1 MSLVEE
7 VALYSEDEFRTYLP
21 RLLPLL
27 QSSLSLKNINTL
39 SFSSTAT
46 NTKSPM
52 RSLERTLAC
61 HDTLRGVLKPYLH
74 IVVPSI
80 CKLIAQLQ
88 ELGAEATP
96 WLLLSIRTLRRVFS
110 NGSLLES
117 QTHIAFKIVHCL
129 TDVITYAGANQ
140 NGRTNSR
147 DGQYSSSS
155 AGLATGN
162 TVEVHEC
169 VKTLCQLAHQLGPRF
184 LVFDGLV
191 RKCLKARGV
200 QHNSYNDLINLIK
213 VGQHEHSKAMS
224 KAVAAAD
231 SAAKSG
237 VDSDIFDALGP
248 TGKEFWSR
256 REGSTATLASKNSAA
271 GLHTPMQ
278 PQQKLQSNQQH
289 LMRSWDV
296 SQRSTASDWK
306 EWLSRFTVELL
317 RESPSSSL
325 RACSA
330 LAQAYPPLGKEL
342 FHAAFVSCW
351 MELLDAY
358 QDNLVKSLQQ
368 AFRSPTMPPEIL
380 QTLLNLAEF
389 MEHDVG
395 ALPIPPQILAGLAEK
410 SRAYAKALHYC
421 ELEFLS
427 NPATCFE
434 SLININTQ
442 LDMHE
447 SALGVLKVVEYLR
460 KKYPDLASQY
470 VVRDSW
476 LAKLGH
482 FEAALARYEMRL
494 QSNPKEAAGV
504 AGKLKCLESLGR
516 WEECIQICNDQFIN
530 NSVLEEQLTSLEQ
543 KMKSKSAIIG
553 ATAAWHLK
561 QWDTMDALMTKVT
574 SESVDA
580 VFMRA
585 ALSAHRED
593 FPQCRELIDSTRKL
607 LDEQLSALLAESYN
621 RAYTPLIMMQ
631 QCAELEEIL
640 EYKMFLKETGI
651 LAESVSL
658 DISSGKEGSDSSTN
672 LDCIGLS
679 GVTNCSSNA
688 TGDEEA
694 TKQLYLEACKRK
706 ELIAD
711 KWRKRLKGC
720 RATGRGAIPLWGKLM
735 NVRRMILSD
744 REDIDTWLEFAELCR
759 NGENPHLAERVL
771 NMEPGGMNHNYP
783 ESRYAPPLPP
793 DAPVQG
799 GGVFSVFGTIGGA
812 PLEPSPFFNPTPAGV
827 REPSPVLSSY
837 NKFPVG
843 TQSGQN
849 PPPPL
854 SPRRM
859 PPTSS
864 NAAPFMFSPRTPGMA
879 PWGQGQGLLPPAVS
893 GAPIGAPLK
902 QSAIDRRLEFGILN
916 QLWFGGQR
924 GRAVEGLENLLQ
936 TFAIPSSS
944 SGTISAINA
953 KTQLDCLLALGHWKV
968 MLLEKGGKYVVD
980 KNTRKEVLGLY
991 HRAIQVDAT
1000 SYAAW
1005 HEWGLASFRAAEETK
1020 KKEAKYLSFGGNNSD
1035 SSPQVGSSFSSTNGA
1050 VGTTYVGHMVNA
1062 AKGLLRAISL
1072 GTKIQSAS
1080 VMQDMLCFLSL
1091 WFRYVHVPELHAT
1104 IAAGLSSVHIDS
1116 WLGVLPQLI
1125 ARLDHPEEHGRL
1137 LLHELLLLLGTKH
1150 AQALVYPLTVALKSN
1165 SEERNRAAGEIM
1177 SALRA
1182 HHPKLIDQASMV
1194 STELVRVAILWQ
1206 ETWHDSLEDASRQY
1220 FGEGNVQ
1227 AMLDNLLAAHE
1238 LMNLGPNT
1246 LKEMSFVKKYGQ
1258 DLHDAYIALQNYK
1271 RVMDETGRPV
1281 PEYGAAPVPS
1291 RHSRKVQLS
1300 LEEGFL
1306 AQAWDLYY
1314 KVFKSINEQIVSLT
1328 SLELQYC
1335 SPLLSNA
1342 TDLDLGVPGTYHING
1357 TCVRIKSF
1365 NQVVPL
1371 IRSKQHPRKI
1381 KINGEDGNEY
1391 GFLLKGLEDLRQ
1403 DERAMQLFGL
1413 VNALFS
1419 SDKRTANEDFSI
1431 RRYSV
1436 IPLSPTAGLLSWV
1449 PRCDTL
1455 HDVIRDFRDSRKIL
1469 LNIEVKLMQ
1478 QMAPNQLYDQLS
1490 LMQKLEVFEYALA
1503 NTAGED
1509 VAKVLWHRS
1518 ETSEIWLEK
1527 RNNYTRSLAVMSM
1540 VGYILGLG
1548 DRHPSNLMLARSNG
1562 KIVHIDFGDCFEV
1575 AMHRD
1580 KFPEKVPFRLTRM
1593 LVNAMEVSGI
1603 EGSFRFTCEKVMSIM
1618 RENKDSL
1625 IATLEAFVHDPLISF
1640 RLLHHTSEKARKNN
1654 KKARP
1659 TEDKEER
1666 NNGNSCKVQKNEKAV
1681 AVAAASSSCNI
1692 NTPVKGGGGGGGND
1706 NNNSNGSGN
1715 ASTVPATVADVNVR
1729 VASPAVPSV
1738 PVVSPPTS
1746 PTAVLPKSSNSKRSL
1761 PSLTLE
1767 SVPEDRLQTGAG
1779 TEDDEDDFNMG
1790 AGLDTDVGAGVGST
1804 AATVGGIGASANI
1817 LPPMPPPLP
1826 DLNTTPGSA
1835 MRRSKKLPL
1844 ASNEDSGEIVPTQLQ
1859 QIPPP
1864 PPPLDEEGAENVN
1877 GYMDGDYENLED
1889 GDGSNFAGLV
1899 IDEDDGAV
1907 MGANSDARIQSQED
1921 ADAIAEAEIEN
1932 RRAPPEQSYKPNLHL
1947 DMINMAQSMV
1957 QSDGVTKISA
1967 SYAQGRHLSG
1977 SAMGGQSH
1985 KSGKR
1990 GKVMPTQAQVRPHAV
2005 AGEAGMGSVGSD
2017 STPAQYHEDFAG
2029 GRRRASNASVRSVL
2043 TISTFNEEQDHGHH
2057 QDEPGGTFEDDD
2069 DDASVQEQDDDE
2081 LTSRAV
2087 FVIRRVMDK
2096 LAGFDFVDQ
2105 AAMNL
2110 ASDMSQSMS
2119 AEMSASPGNG
2129 SASKATAPYVH
2140 NATAITLSSVYVAPP
2155 VGNMNNQNNS
2165 STGMAMTVRQPL
2177 VVKEQVDR
2185 IIRQAI
2191 SNENLCQSFSGW
2203 CPFW

>member
-1 MSLVEE
+1 MLLFPACLVGLGHSEHWRPHLEHILSLVEE

-27 QSSLSLKNINTL
+27 QSSLSLKNISTL
-39 SFSSTAT
+39 SFTSTAT

-74 IVVPSI
+74 IVVPSL
-80 CKLIAQLQ
+80 CKLIAELR
-88 ELGAEATP
+88 ELGAVATP

-117 QTHIAFKIVHCL
+117 QTHISFKIVHCL
-129 TDVITYAGANQ
+129 TGVITHVGTG
-140 NGRTNSR
+140 GRSNSR
-147 DGQYSSSS
+147 DGQYPSGSGGSSTWNSP
-155 AGLATGN
+155 
-162 TVEVHEC
+162 EVHEC
-169 VKTLCQLAHQLGPRF
+169 VKTICQLAHQLGTRF

-191 RKCLKARGV
+191 RKCLKARGISA
-200 QHNSYNDLINLIK
+200 NLYIDLINLIK
-213 VGQHEHSKAMS
+213 GGQHEHSSVMS

-231 SAAKSG
+231 SAAKIG
-237 VDSDIFDALGP
+237 VESDIVDALGP

-256 REGSTATLASKNSAA
+256 REGSGAGSSRNSAA
-271 GLHTPMQ
+271 GIHTPPQ

-296 SQRSTASDWK
+296 TQRSTASDWK

-368 AFRSPTMPPEIL
+368 AFRSPTMPAEIL

-395 ALPIPPQILAGLAEK
+395 ALPISPQILAGLAEK

-476 LAKLGH
+476 LVKLGH
-482 FEAALARYEMRL
+482 FESALERYELRL
-494 QSNPKEAAGV
+494 QANSKEAAAV

-516 WEECIQICNDQFIN
+516 WEECVQISSDYLSCDG
-530 NSVLEEQLTSLEQ
+530 LLEQ
-543 KMKSKSAIIG
+543 ATPVEIKMHSKSAIIG
-553 ATAAWHLK
+553 ASAAWNLK
-561 QWDTMDALMTKVT
+561 QWDTMDSLMGKV
-574 SESVDA
+574 SAQPVDL

-585 ALSAHRED
+585 ALCAHRED
-593 FPQCRELIDSTRKL
+593 FEQCRNLIDNTRKL

-640 EYKMFLKETGI
+640 DYKLFLRDAGI
-651 LAESVSL
+651 PAESVSL
-658 DISSGKEGSDSSTN
+658 DVSATKTDSSTT
-672 LDCIGLS
+672 LDGMGNSALM
-679 GVTNCSSNA
+679 TAN
-688 TGDEEA
+688 GDEEA

-706 ELIAD
+706 EMIAD

-735 NVRRMILSD
+735 NVRRMILSN

-759 NGENPHLAERVL
+759 NGENAILAERVL
-771 NMEPGGMNHNYP
+771 NMESGGLFHNYP
-783 ESRYAPPLPP
+783 ESRYASVSAP
-793 DAPVQG
+793 DAPTQG
-799 GGVFSVFGTIGGA
+799 AGVFSVFGTIGGA
-812 PLEPSPFFNPTPAGV
+812 PLESSPFFNPSPGGNANARETSPA
-827 REPSPVLSSY
+827 PSTY
-837 NKFPVG
+837 NALGKFPQ
-843 TQSGQN
+843 TSSQ
-849 PPPPL
+849 PPPM
-854 SPRRM
+854 SPRRLA
-859 PPTSS
+859 PPPSTGGG
-864 NAAPFMFSPRTPGMA
+864 APFLFSPRTPGMA
-879 PWGQGQGLLPPAVS
+879 PWGQGQGILPPVVS
-893 GAPIGAPLK
+893 GAPISAPLK
-902 QSAIDRRLEFGILN
+902 QSAIDRRLELGILN

-924 GRAVEGLENLLQ
+924 SRAVEGLENLLQ
-936 TFAIPSSS
+936 TFGLTGTYSTSSS
-944 SGTISAINA
+944 VASINS
-953 KTQLDCLLALGHWKV
+953 KTQLECLLQLGQWKV

-980 KNTRKEVLGLY
+980 RSTRKDVLGLY
-991 HRAIQVDAT
+991 HRAIQLDAA

-1020 KKEAKYLSFGGNNSD
+1020 RKDGSGDEP
-1035 SSPQVGSSFSSTNGA
+1035 SPTAGASFSSNTGSGA
-1050 VGTTYVGHMVNA
+1050 ATAVGHMVNA

-1072 GTKIQSAS
+1072 GTRIQSAS
-1080 VMQDMLCFLSL
+1080 VTQDMLCFLSL
-1091 WFRYVHVPELHAT
+1091 WFRYVHVPELHST
-1104 IAAGLSSVHIDS
+1104 IAAGLMSVHIDT

-1137 LLHELLLLLGTKH
+1137 LLHELLLRMGTQH
-1150 AQALVYPLTVALKSN
+1150 TQALVYPLTVAFKSS
-1165 SEERNRAAGEIM
+1165 SEERKRAAGELWN
-1177 SALRA
+1177 ALRA
-1182 HHPKLIDQASMV
+1182 HDPKLIDQASMV
-1194 STELVRVAILWQ
+1194 ATELVRVAILWQ

-1271 RVMDETGRPV
+1271 RVMEEAGRQV
-1281 PEYGAAPVPS
+1281 PEYGAAPVPA
-1291 RHSRKVQLS
+1291 RHQRKAPLS

-1314 KVFKSINEQIVSLT
+1314 KVFKSINEQILSLT

-1342 TDLDLGVPGTYHING
+1342 VDLDLGVPGTYHING
-1357 TCVRIKSF
+1357 SCVRIKSF

-1381 KINGEDGNEY
+1381 KLNGEDGNEY

-1419 SDKRTANEDFSI
+1419 SDNRTANEDFSI

-1527 RNNYTRSLAVMSM
+1527 RNNYTRSLAVMSI

-1603 EGSFRFTCEKVMSIM
+1603 EGSFRFTCEKVMSIL

-1640 RLLHHTSEKARKNN
+1640 RLLHHTSDKAQKNN
-1654 KKARP
+1654 KRRLPQKKEKDGKTAVGKDEKEAASVATP
-1659 TEDKEER
+1659 TRAKDAAPAPVVVAMVPQDT
-1666 NNGNSCKVQKNEKAV
+1666 SSPAP
-1681 AVAAASSSCNI
+1681 AVAAAVLS
-1692 NTPVKGGGGGGGND
+1692 
-1706 NNNSNGSGN
+1706 
-1715 ASTVPATVADVNVR
+1715 
-1729 VASPAVPSV
+1729 
-1738 PVVSPPTS
+1738 SPPTS
-1746 PTAVLPKSSNSKRSL
+1746 PSTVLPKSSNSKRSMPTL
-1761 PSLTLE
+1761 NLTLE
-1767 SVPEDRLQTGAG
+1767 PVPEGRATNGNGNDNDNERVADDAG
-1779 TEDDEDDFNMG
+1779 DFNLGEGVDMDSAAAPG
-1790 AGLDTDVGAGVGST
+1790 AGAGV
-1804 AATVGGIGASANI
+1804 

-1826 DLNTTPGSA
+1826 DLPGADTGGDTADSP
-1835 MRRSKKLPL
+1835 MRRSKKLPS
-1844 ASNEDSGEIVPTQLQ
+1844 ASVAAAVSPDQ
-1859 QIPPP
+1859 QHLPPP
-1864 PPPLDEEGAENVN
+1864 PPATDDSDDYGLDMGGGLMIDGEEDEVDASPVGLNIDDSAT
-1877 GYMDGDYENLED
+1877 
-1889 GDGSNFAGLV
+1889 AGRRV
-1899 IDEDDGAV
+1899 G
-1907 MGANSDARIQSQED
+1907 
-1921 ADAIAEAEIEN
+1921 AEAEAEAAAAEAEEEAT
-1932 RRAPPEQSYKPNLHL
+1932 RAPPEQSYKPNLHL
-1947 DMINMAQSMV
+1947 DMMNLAQSV
-1957 QSDGVTKISA
+1957 VASVRNGDGVNKISA
-1967 SYAQGRHLSG
+1967 SFAQSRHLSEA
-1977 SAMGGQSH
+1977 SMGGRSR
-1985 KSGKR
+1985 SR
-1990 GKVMPTQAQVRPHAV
+1990 RRSRPGPATDAV
-2005 AGEAGMGSVGSD
+2005 VEGSIGSD
-2017 STPAQYHEDFAG
+2017 GTPVQYRDDYE

-2043 TISTFNEEQDHGHH
+2043 TISTCNEDDQGRSEGA
-2057 QDEPGGTFEDDD
+2057 EGTFPEDEDEEEGD
-2069 DDASVQEQDDDE
+2069 LQEDE

-2105 AAMNL
+2105 ESLNL
-2110 ASDMSQSMS
+2110 ASDMPPTTTTQVH
-2119 AEMSASPGNG
+2119 ASPLNG
-2129 SASKATAPYVH
+2129 VAPKTTAPYVH
-2140 NATAITLSSVYVAPP
+2140 NATAITLSSAYVAPP
-2155 VGNMNNQNNS
+2155 TGNPANTNPNQMNS
-2165 STGMAMTVRQPL
+2165 SLGMAAMTVRQPL